1 MTSDTYVP
9 VYTCTDLAFYYYLC
23 GRLLLLNGCC
33 SLNNL
38 PFKRKVKEAVCFGN
52 VCLLEC
58 EWNKLTVNFRLML
71 ITGVITF
78 QMDLITSC
86 KKLFKGRNSCSCSFM
101 LYLSK
106 DFITSREARRGFF
119 VKYDIPYVLNLR
131 AVILYMHSL
140 LSVQLLWLRSHLHF
154 SWLYNRFYFNSF
166 RLWCQCYLS
175 WYPWYLLR

>member
-1 MTSDTYVP
+1 MASDTHVP
-9 VYTCTDLAFYYYLC
+9 VYTCTDLAFYYYFC

-33 SLNNL
+33 SLNYL
-38 PFKRKVKEAVCFGN
+38 PFKRKVKEAVCFEN

-101 LYLSK
+101 LCLSK
-106 DFITSREARRGFF
+106 DFITSREAKRDFF
-119 VKYDIPYVLNLR
+119 VKYDKPYVSNLELSFHIY
-131 AVILYMHSL
+131 ILFYL
-140 LSVQLLWLRSHLHF
+140 YKLW
-154 SWLYNRFYFNSF
+154 W
-166 RLWCQCYLS
+166 
-175 WYPWYLLR
+175 